1 MALSFVTYTGD
12 GSNRIF
18 NLTFS
23 YLQQSEVGV
32 KVDNVAVTFTWLDSS
47 RVQLTTAPTFGAFVE
62 VRRTSSR
69 TARVV
74 DFQDGSVLNE
84 AALDADSDQLFN
96 LSQEAFDASAS
107 TIPLDFNNTFNAGSR
122 LLKNLADPVDA
133 QDAVTKS
140 WAESGMT
147 SQLALADAAQAAA
160 LVSQNAALVSQ
171 NASEASK
178 VISTAQAVISTDKAA
193 ESLAS
198 EVISTAKAVIATDK
212 AAIATTKAEE
222 ALASQNAASTS
233 ETNAAASLD
242 AFDDRFLGS
251 FATAPTVD
259 NDNDALAT
267 GTVYWNSTSSRMYAW
282 TGSVWETLKPTNTEQ
297 AHINTVAGITA
308 DVTAV
313 ANDAT
318 DIGAVAAKATEI
330 GLLGTASAVADMVIL
345 GTADVVADMNTL
357 AAVQANVT
365 TVADISSNVTTVA
378 GISANVTT
386 VADNTANI
394 NTLVGDM
401 ASVNSFA
408 DKYRVQAD
416 APTTSLDSGDLWWNT
431 ANNELRAYSTGTGT
445 WAATAPTAANQ
456 AAIDVVA
463 GDIVYIEDMGLITS
477 AVTSGTGSNI
487 TAVGESIT
495 EVRTVAGDIANVV
508 IVAGDIANVNSVA
521 GNSSNINSAVSNAS
535 NINSAVGNEGDI
547 TLVAGNATNIN
558 SAVSN
563 SSNINNAVSNSANI
577 NSVVSNSG
585 NINLAAGSISNVNQ
599 VGNAISNVNAVA
611 AALADIN
618 TFSEQY
624 KISATAPAGPSAGD
638 LWYDSTA
645 HVLKY
650 YSGSVWELI
659 SAGIQSLLADTT
671 PQLGGALDAQNNNM
685 TNVGTI
691 SGSNLQLDFGGL

>member
-1 MALSFVTYTGD
+1 
-12 GSNRIF
+12 
-18 NLTFS
+18 
-23 YLQQSEVGV
+23 
-32 KVDNVAVTFTWLDSS
+32 
-47 RVQLTTAPTFGAFVE
+47 
-62 VRRTSSR
+62 
-69 TARVV
+69 
-74 DFQDGSVLNE
+74 
-84 AALDADSDQLFN
+84 
-96 LSQEAFDASAS
+96 
-107 TIPLDFNNTFNAGSR
+107 
-122 LLKNLADPVDA
+122 
-133 QDAVTKS
+133 
-140 WAESGMT
+140 
-147 SQLALADAAQAAA
+147 
-160 LVSQNAALVSQ
+160 
-171 NASEASK
+171 
-178 VISTAQAVISTDKAA
+178 
-193 ESLAS
+193 
-198 EVISTAKAVIATDK
+198 
-212 AAIATTKAEE
+212 
-222 ALASQNAASTS
+222 
-233 ETNAAASLD
+233 
-242 AFDDRFLGS
+242 
-251 FATAPTVD
+251 
-259 NDNDALAT
+259 
-267 GTVYWNSTSSRMYAW
+267 
-282 TGSVWETLKPTNTEQ
+282 
-297 AHINTVAGITA
+297 
-308 DVTAV
+308 
-313 ANDAT
+313 
-318 DIGAVAAKATEI
+318 
-330 GLLGTASAVADMVIL
+330 MVIL
-345 GTADVVADMNTL
+345 GTTDVVADMNTL

-487 TAVGESIT
+487 TTVGESIT
-495 EVRTVAGDIANVV
+495 EVRAVAGDIANVV

-521 GNSSNINSAVSNAS
+521 GNSSNINSAVANA
-535 NINSAVGNEGDI
+535 
-547 TLVAGNATNIN
+547 
-558 SAVSN
+558 
-563 SSNINNAVSNSANI
+563 SNINNAVSNSANI
-577 NSVVSNSG
+577 NSAVANASNINNAVSNAANINSAVANEAAINSAVSNSA
-585 NINLAAGSISNVNQ
+585 NINLAAGSIANVNL
-599 VGNAISNVNAVA
+599 VGGSITNVNAVA
-611 AALADIN
+611 ATLADIN
-618 TFSEQY
+618 TFSEEY